1 MNKNPFIA
9 FFLAFIPGWGHFYLD
24 KKGRFA
30 LYGTGFWFSLF
41 IAIVADIVMY
51 GDEFFIVF
59 GLLALFV
66 WGINMVDIVVTL
78 LSRQWTST
86 AAHEIK
92 REAAEEGSSPSLRS
106 AQDERFLMLLLSI
119 IPGLGHFQLGL
130 MQRGLTLMIA
140 FFGLAM
146 MVLFVAILSGS
157 GGFLVFLGVLPII
170 WIYSIFDAVQ
180 QFNRQQRGET
190 LTDRTIFEEFEQAR
204 EHGKKSKMIATL
216 LAVFPGA
223 GHMYLGLQRR
233 GLQFMAAFL
242 FSIYILDVLQLSL
255 FLFVIPIIWFYNF
268 FDALQQVSKHGS
280 EELTDQPLVGTFI
293 NQQRWIGFGLLAV
306 GAYYLLDNVFLP
318 VFDDYFS
325 SFFGIHMRD
334 WYDEYFQ
341 TTIVSIILIG
351 GGLKLLFGSKKK
363 GRNADK

>member
-1 MNKNPFIA
+1 MNKHPLIA

-24 KKGRFA
+24 KKVRFA

-41 IAIVADIVMY
+41 FAIVADFVMY
-51 GDEFFIVF
+51 EDTLFFAF
-59 GLLALFV
+59 GLLALLI
-66 WGINMVDIVVTL
+66 WGINMADIVITL
-78 LSRQWTST
+78 LGRTLVVAGPRAMKYET
-86 AAHEIK
+86 VNEK
-92 REAAEEGSSPSLRS
+92 PDPSLHS
-106 AQDERFLMLLLSI
+106 AQDERFLTILLSF

-130 MQRGLTLMIA
+130 MQRGLTLMIS

-157 GGFLVFLGVLPII
+157 GGFIVFLGVLPII
-170 WIYSIFDAVQ
+170 WIYNIFDAVQ
-180 QFNRQQRGET
+180 QFNRKQRGET

-233 GLQFMAAFL
+233 GLQLMAAFL

-255 FLFVIPIIWFYNF
+255 FLFIIPIIWFYGF

-280 EELTDQPLVGTFI
+280 EDLTDQPLVDTFI

-306 GAYYLLDNVFLP
+306 GAYYLLDNVFMP
-318 VFDDYFS
+318 IFDNYFS
-325 SFFGIHMRD
+325 PLFGIRMRD
-334 WYDEYFQ
+334 WYDAYFQ
-341 TTIVSIILIG
+341 TTIVSVLLIG

-363 GRNADK
+363 GRHADK